1 MTLNSTHSLITSFKN
16 LIVTSCSEKKK
27 KKKTM
32 NIVTIDKSM
41 DQDNFDPF
49 NFAYIWQNKAR
60 PW

>member
-1 MTLNSTHSLITSFKN
+1 
-16 LIVTSCSEKKK
+16 
-27 KKKTM
+27 M

-41 DQDNFDPF
+41 DQDNFDAF